1 MSYRTKIATVYLL
14 GFFLDLINLFVAS
27 VAYPLIARDLNA
39 TVTELSWIGTGYILG
54 LTLII
59 PLSSWL
65 SKRYGARTILLLSL
79 TLFAIATA
87 GAGMAGSVY
96 ALIAWRVLQGLG
108 GGLLIPVGQTLTYQH
123 YRPDERAGLS
133 SVIMLV
139 ALLAPALSPA
149 AGGIIVDY
157 LGWRWIFFLNLPLAL
172 LTLCLAS
179 IWLKTDNRH
188 TNPVPPFDFFS
199 FLTGS
204 LGLVFLLFG
213 LSRFADPQTLYNGTL
228 SVAAGLAAIALFIR
242 LSLKKPQPVLNL
254 RLTADLLMRTSMLV
268 YLLIPGVFI
277 GISMITMLYLQSV
290 LGMSAANTG
299 FLMLPWSLASF
310 IAISLTGK
318 FYNHCGPRPLFMIG
332 CVLQGCGIALL
343 SQTQSSDQYS
353 LFIIAFAFMGFGG
366 SLCSST
372 AQSTAFIQVQA
383 SDLADASAIWNI
395 NRQLAFGFGVA
406 LLSLFLNVILSW
418 HNVADVTDPS
428 QTKAAIQAF
437 HSCFLIIALTALIP
451 LAICARLPNRKILDN
466 LQSPT

>member
-79 TLFAIATA
+79 TLFAVATA

-96 ALIAWRVLQGLG
+96 TLIAWRVLQGLG

-123 YRPDERAGLS
+123 YRPDERADLS

-149 AGGIIVDY
+149 AGGIIVDF

-172 LTLCLAS
+172 LTLCFAL
-179 IWLKTDNRH
+179 IWLKTDNQH
-188 TNPVPPFDFFS
+188 TSPVPPFDFFS

-213 LSRFADPQTLYNGTL
+213 LSQLADQGALYNGTL

-254 RLTADLLMRTSMLV
+254 RLTADLLMRTSMIV

-277 GISMITMLYLQSV
+277 GISMIAMLYLQSV
-290 LGMSAANTG
+290 LGMTAANTG

-318 FYNHCGPRPLFMIG
+318 FYNRCGPRPLFMIG

-395 NRQLAFGFGVA
+395 NRQLAFGLGVA

-418 HNVADVTDPS
+418 HNVTDVTDPS
-428 QTKAAIQAF
+428 QSKATIQAF

-451 LAICARLPNRKILDN
+451 LAICARLPNREILDN
-466 LQSPT
+466 LQSRT